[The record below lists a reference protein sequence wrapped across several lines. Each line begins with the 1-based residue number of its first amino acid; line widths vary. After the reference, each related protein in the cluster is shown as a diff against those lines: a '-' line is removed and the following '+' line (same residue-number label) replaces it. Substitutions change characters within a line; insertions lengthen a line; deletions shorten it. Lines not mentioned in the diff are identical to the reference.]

1 MEDFHQISITG
12 RYIYCYLCLR
22 NAVKSKG
29 QENIPGFLDAI
40 LKTFTSSSRLD
51 DWQGEVDEVRPSIVL
66 NKEKDRN
73 YYKLHSY
80 EQVSELRYYYLKNT
94 LVADIVEN
102 LIWLGISQLY
112 VGFNSDS
119 SFDYVQDIIDL
130 LKDNKIELPNF
141 SIISDC
147 SVNVAN
153 GWGNS
158 IDMDVFL
165 SNSCR

>member
-22 NAVKSKG
+22 NAAKSKG
-29 QENIPGFLDAI
+29 LENIPGFLDAI

-51 DWQGEVDEVRPSIVL
+51 DWQSEVDEVRPSIVL
-66 NKEKDRN
+66 DKEKDRN
-73 YYKLHSY
+73 YYKLNSY
-80 EQVSELRYYYLKNT
+80 EQVSELRNYYLKNT

-119 SFDYVQDIIDL
+119 SFEYVQDIIDL
-130 LKDNKIELPNF
+130 LKDNKVELPNF
-141 SIISDC
+141 SIISNC
-147 SVNVAN
+147 SVNVSN

-158 IDMDVFL
+158 VDMDIFL
-165 SNSCR
+165 